1 MANIINLTVDDS
13 AETVNVT
20 VSDGILTAQTGGTF
34 ISGFLVK
41 KGTGNTAAT
50 IEIGDYLTGWIG
62 NTFISGISL
71 VAGTPTLVSQITSAV
86 IGEAL

>member
-1 MANIINLTVDDS
+1 MANTINITVDDS
-13 AETVNVT
+13 AQTVAVT
-20 VSDGILTAQTGGTF
+20 VSDGFIVSGGTF
-34 ISGFLVK
+34 IGDFLVT